1 MQVEMR
7 NPKYH
12 RTIPDD
18 EIPRVLRKPLKFGCR
33 EQIEALQDLEC
44 RIQEMA
50 TEKALIE
57 SGDLRRYH
65 VEVTAEF
72 DDTITVFAVS
82 KEDAKDKAIDLFDFS
97 NNDVE
102 FYFNA
107 RKADP

>member
-1 MQVEMR
+1 MKVELR
-7 NPKYH
+7 NLKYH
-12 RTIPDD
+12 RVIPDD

-57 SGDLRRYH
+57 SGDLKRYH
-65 VEVTAEF
+65 VYVTADFNE
-72 DDTITVFAVS
+72 TITVYAVS
-82 KEDAKDKAIDLFDFS
+82 KQDAKEKAMAGFDFS

-107 RKADP
+107 RKATP